1 MAEALTMLMF
11 CAVLFVSVGFGW
23 SIIPA
28 LLIGVLLF
36 TGYGLARKVSL
47 RDIAV
52 HAAGSMRAASTVLIT
67 FVLIGLLTSLWR
79 ASGTIAYIVAHAVA
93 IIHPV
98 TVIPLSFLLCSGM
111 SVLTGSSFASAATM
125 GTICMSLGLTM
136 GANPVILGGSILAGV
151 YVGDRCSP
159 VSTSALLVAQLTH
172 TNLFDNLRRMVRT
185 GAIPFILSCLVYGA
199 AAVVEAHHG
208 SGSGSSRPAASAAL
222 AGQSAAA
229 DGMTDIA
236 ALFSSAFHLHW
247 LTVLPAIVVIA
258 LALMRLDVRLIML
271 ASIAVSTVVCIGIQG
286 MGLPDL
292 LQLLVFGYRS
302 DNPQVAALL
311 DGGGMVSM
319 LTVMAIV
326 CISAAYSGIF
336 AQTHMLD
343 RLQHAISALAGRVGT
358 VTATI
363 ITAVGAAM
371 LACNQTLAIMLTHQL
386 CGGLYRHDAACDGS
400 SKHAAVVPNDG
411 AGSASNI
418 GNDPGE
424 SESSIGAAG
433 IITAADTMSPAN
445 TAAAADADN
454 RARLALAI
462 EDSAVVI
469 APLVPWAIAG
479 AVPLATI
486 NAPTSSLFA
495 AVFLYLLPLSRIIGE
510 LAARKPSSAQ
520 V

>member
-36 TGYGLARKVSL
+36 TGYGLVRKVPL
-47 RDIAV
+47 RGIAV
-52 HAAGSMRAASTVLIT
+52 HAAGSMRAASTVLVT

-79 ASGTIAYIVAHAVA
+79 ASGTIAYIVAHAA
-93 IIHPV
+93 TIIHPV
-98 TVIPLSFLLCSGM
+98 TVLPLSFLLCSGM

-136 GANPVILGGSILAGV
+136 NADPVILGGAILAGV

-172 TNLFDNLRRMVRT
+172 TNLFDNLGRMVRT
-185 GAIPFILSCLVYGA
+185 GAVPFILSCLVYGA
-199 AAVVEAHHG
+199 AAVPDAHYG
-208 SGSGSSRPAASAAL
+208 SGSGASRSATV
-222 AGQSAAA
+222 AGQSAVA
-229 DGMTDIA
+229 DGATDIA
-236 ALFSSAFHLHW
+236 ALFSSTFHLHW

-271 ASIAVSTVVCIGIQG
+271 ASIAASTAVCIGVQG

-302 DNPQVAALL
+302 DDPQVAALL

-336 AQTHMLD
+336 MQTHMLD
-343 RLQHAISALAGRVGT
+343 RLQHAISALAGRIGT

-386 CGGLYRHDAACDGS
+386 CGGLYRHDAAYDGS
-400 SKHAAVVPNDG
+400 KRIADAADG
-411 AGSASNI
+411 GTGFAPSSGNNTGERDTTSGDAGSVV
-418 GNDPGE
+418 D
-424 SESSIGAAG
+424 
-433 IITAADTMSPAN
+433 AADTNSPAN
-445 TAAAADADN
+445 TAAATDADD

-462 EDSAVVI
+462 EDSAVVL

-495 AVFLYLLPLSRIIGE
+495 AVFLYLLPLLRIVGE
-510 LAARKPSSAQ
+510 LIAGKSASAQ

>member
-11 CAVLFVSVGFGW
+11 CAVLFVSVGLGW

-36 TGYGLARKVSL
+36 TGYGLARKVPL
-47 RDIAV
+47 RGIAV

-199 AAVVEAHHG
+199 AAVAEAHHG
-208 SGSGSSRPAASAAL
+208 SGSSASQTAASVAV

-229 DGMTDIA
+229 DGTTDIA

-247 LTVLPAIVVIA
+247 LTVLPAIVVIT

-271 ASIAVSTVVCIGIQG
+271 ASIAVSTVVCIGVQG
-286 MGLPDL
+286 MGVPDL

-311 DGGGMVSM
+311 NGGGMVSM

-343 RLQHAISALAGRVGT
+343 HLQHAISALAGRVGT

-386 CGGLYRHDAACDGS
+386 CGGLYRHDAVCDGS
-400 SKHAAVVPNDG
+400 RHITDIPDDG

-424 SESSIGAAG
+424 SESTIDAAG
-433 IITAADTMSPAN
+433 IIGATGTMSPAN
-445 TAAAADADN
+445 TAAATDADN

-495 AVFLYLLPLSRIIGE
+495 AVFLHLLPLSRIIGE
-510 LAARKPSSAQ
+510 LAARKPSLAQ